1 MNEMLSATR
10 LQEILERVPGAS
22 VVIDRDGNR
31 WVAIVRSD
39 SFEGSDEAVRQGLV
53 WQLLIDELTDDEIAR
68 VAFVFT
74 LTNAEANAFERAAG
88 E

>member
-1 MNEMLSATR
+1 MNEMLPAAR
-10 LQEILERVPGAS
+10 LKEVLERVPGAS
-22 VVIDRDGNR
+22 VIIDPDGGR

-39 SFEGSDEAVRQGLV
+39 SFEGFDEWERQDVV
-53 WQLLIDELTDDEIAR
+53 WQLLLDVLTDDEIAK

-74 LTNAEANAFERAAG
+74 LTFAEAAAFDRAAG